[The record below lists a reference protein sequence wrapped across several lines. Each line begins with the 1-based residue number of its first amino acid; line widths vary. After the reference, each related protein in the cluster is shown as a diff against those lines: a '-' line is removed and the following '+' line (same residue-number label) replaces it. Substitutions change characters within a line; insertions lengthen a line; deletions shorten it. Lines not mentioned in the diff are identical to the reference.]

1 VRNNQVRVLAVASDD
16 RWALLPEVKTM
27 AELGY
32 PDFVSAVYYALAA
45 PAKLPPST
53 AMRIRDDVARALKE
67 PEVAERVNQLGVEI
81 LASTPQEMRNVLRA
95 EMVRWHEV
103 IRATGVKAD

>member
-1 VRNNQVRVLAVASDD
+1 
-16 RWALLPEVKTM
+16 
-27 AELGY
+27 
-32 PDFVSAVYYALAA
+32 
-45 PAKLPPST
+45 
-53 AMRIRDDVARALKE
+53 LKE